1 METVIVCG
9 ERSYDLAVCGPFIT
23 PLLSYPHTPLPT
35 TLTMPGQCTLDID
48 TPSYK
53 GSISVNTGLFIDGK
67 WTDPVDGKELV
78 DIINPSTGKKVA
90 AVSLGSS
97 KDVDIAV
104 KAAHKAY
111 KTSWGFKCP
120 GITRGRLLTRLA
132 ELLERDIDQF
142 AAIEA
147 LNVGKPF
154 QVAKYTDVAGSVKWL
169 RYFGGWADKNQG
181 NVIET
186 DENKLAYTRHEPY
199 GVVGQIIPWNFP
211 MLMLAWKVGPAL
223 ATGNCIV
230 LKPSEMTPL
239 SALKFAELV
248 VEAGFPPGVVNIV
261 NGYGW
266 TVGAA
271 IAEHMDIAKVAFTG
285 STLVGR
291 KVLEASAKT
300 NLKVVTLEL
309 GGKSPTIIFDD
320 CNLDQTIKW
329 ATHAMYG
336 NMGQSCVA
344 GSRIFVQEGIYD
356 QFIEKFTAMVAGLG
370 KATGDPFSEGTQH
383 GPQVS
388 QTQFDRIMG
397 YIHSGKTE
405 GATVHL
411 GGERH
416 GSEGYF
422 IQPTIFT
429 DCTPDMKIVKEE
441 IFGPVAAVL
450 KFKTEEEVIEA
461 ANATVYGLSCC
472 VFSENISRA
481 IRVVHALEAGSAFI
495 NTAQTVDPAVPF
507 GGYKESG
514 IGREHGEYAL
524 ATYTQVKG
532 IHVNLG
538 VML

>member
-1 METVIVCG
+1 
-9 ERSYDLAVCGPFIT
+9 
-23 PLLSYPHTPLPT
+23 
-35 TLTMPGQCTLDID
+35 MPGHTTLDID
-48 TPSYK
+48 TASYK
-53 GSISVNTGLFIDGK
+53 GSIGVNTGLFIAGK
-67 WTDPVDGKELV
+67 WVDPVDVGETADV
-78 DIINPSTGKKVA
+78 INPSNGKKIA
-90 AVSLGSS
+90 SISLGSS

-104 KAAHKAY
+104 QAAWKAY

-120 GITRGRLLTRLA
+120 GSQRGRLLTKLA
-132 ELLERDIDQF
+132 DLLERDQEQF
-142 AAIEA
+142 AALEA

-154 QVAKYTDVAGSVKWL
+154 QVAKFGDMAGTIKCI

-186 DENKLAYTRHEPY
+186 DDKKLAYTRHEPF
-199 GVVGQIIPWNFP
+199 GVVGQIIPCALP
-211 MLMLAWKVGPAL
+211 PVLMLSWKVGPAL

-248 VEAGFPPGVVNIV
+248 EEAGFPPGVVNIV

-266 TVGAA
+266 TVGQA
-271 IAEHMDIAKVAFTG
+271 IAEHMDIHKVAFTG

-291 KVLEASAKT
+291 KVLEASART

-309 GGKSPTIIFDD
+309 GGKSPTIVFDD

-329 ATHAMYG
+329 ALHAMYS

-356 QFIEKFTAMVAGLG
+356 QFMAQFTAAVDGLG
-370 KATGDPFSEGTQH
+370 KAAGDPFSAGTQH

-388 QTQFDRIMG
+388 QAQFDRIMG
-397 YIHSGKTE
+397 YIESGKSE

-422 IQPTIFT
+422 IKPTIFT
-429 DCTPDMKIVKEE
+429 DCTPDMKIVREE

-461 ANATVYGLSCC
+461 ANATAYGLSCC
-472 VFSENISRA
+472 VFTENISRGL
-481 IRVVHALEAGSAFI
+481 RVAHELESGSAFI
-495 NTAQTVDPAVPF
+495 NSAQTIDPSVPF
-507 GGYKESG
+507 GGYKQSG

-538 VML
+538 LML